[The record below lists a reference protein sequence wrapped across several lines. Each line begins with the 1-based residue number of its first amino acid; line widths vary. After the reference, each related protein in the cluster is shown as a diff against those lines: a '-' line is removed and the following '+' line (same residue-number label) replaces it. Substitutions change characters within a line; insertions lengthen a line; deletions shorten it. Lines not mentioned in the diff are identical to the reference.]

1 MNNGVNNNTVQQQ
14 PVMTQQPV
22 LTPVPQQVQ
31 PQPVPVKQ
39 KKKFNLSLIL
49 IVIIFLLVGY
59 IVFMN
64 NNYTQTIN
72 NIRYNCTP
80 IKEGK
85 ETKLD
90 LNSTL
95 VKDLYSR
102 VQTNIKEDI
111 ANPNF
116 DDNLKLYLAYRQI
129 KEKDKYDSN
138 CNSFNV
144 NSMEP
149 YTCEVSSKFTPKAF
163 KEETIIEEMK
173 KLYGDKVNIPLKNI
187 QLGSSCIVGY
197 QYIKERNEFVEGY
210 CSGQNATLFK
220 VDKSLTKA
228 ISTGN
233 TVYLTEEVKYHAS
246 EKKDLPNYLKS
257 GTYTYVFR
265 LDMNYNYVIISKT
278 YEEKY

>member
-1 MNNGVNNNTVQQQ
+1 
-14 PVMTQQPV
+14 
-22 LTPVPQQVQ
+22 
-31 PQPVPVKQ
+31 
-39 KKKFNLSLIL
+39 
-49 IVIIFLLVGY
+49 
-59 IVFMN
+59 
-64 NNYTQTIN
+64 
-72 NIRYNCTP
+72 
-80 IKEGK
+80 
-85 ETKLD
+85 
-90 LNSTL
+90 
-95 VKDLYSR
+95 
-102 VQTNIKEDI
+102 
-111 ANPNF
+111 
-116 DDNLKLYLAYRQI
+116 
-129 KEKDKYDSN
+129 
-138 CNSFNV
+138 
-144 NSMEP
+144 MEP

-163 KEETIIEEMK
+163 KEETIIDEMK